1 MKIVLNER
9 QRRGCLKEI
18 EKNTKTISTLKEK
31 INTMKEYTEIDF
43 TTSIQEAKDR
53 IKELKEN
60 IRINKKALDDGYLIF
75 NGN

>member
-43 TTSIQEAKDR
+43 TTSIQEAEDR